1 MQAIEVW
8 QAEELVLEPAK
19 PGYRLTDSRREEPLL
34 TVAMESRVP
43 FHLNTHV
50 SQSHL
55 MCLCVHVHCVLHLT
69 EQVGCAAVWCHSRTA
84 GLKGQLA

>member
-1 MQAIEVW
+1 MQVQAMEVW

-19 PGYRLTDSRREEPLL
+19 KGYRLTDSRSDEPLL

-43 FHLNTHV
+43 FHLNTQV

-55 MCLCVHVHCVLHLT
+55 MCLCVHV
-69 EQVGCAAVWCHSRTA
+69 
-84 GLKGQLA
+84 